1 LCTFIYVLIQIPV
14 DFRVIKNSL
23 TLAQYPHIIQ
33 VMNNNH
39 SRHGLKYRPR
49 WIAPLLRDAAK
60 DHPIVV
66 LTGARQV
73 GKSTLLQQESPFS
86 NWRYV
91 TLDDFDVLS
100 QARSTPEA
108 LWAGTDCVVIDEV
121 QKSTNLLEAMKAAVD
136 SNNKCRFVLSGSANI
151 LLMKR
156 VSESLAGRA
165 VYFTLYPMTS
175 GEMNNLPQTS
185 LLKEFFEGELPK
197 QEKVEAPLTDPFSPM
212 WKGFMPSLMNLNT
225 SEAVLRWW
233 EGYVTTYLERDLR
246 QLSQIDSLPDFRRL
260 MIALALRCG
269 EMLNQTE
276 VSRDTGIS
284 QPTTH
289 RYINLLETT
298 CLMERLP
305 AFAVNRTKR
314 LIKSPKVI
322 WSDPGLVSFLA
333 GHYDSDSLRSSRE
346 AGGIFESMIY
356 LHLNAL
362 AQLLLPK
369 PRIYYWRTTTGKEI
383 DFVLERGRKLLA
395 VEAKLSSKP
404 RFSDIETLRL
414 FMDEYPESS
423 AGILIYTGD
432 KIRIMDERIVALPW
446 FLL

>member
-1 LCTFIYVLIQIPV
+1 MPE
-14 DFRVIKNSL
+14 
-23 TLAQYPHIIQ
+23 
-33 VMNNNH
+33 
-39 SRHGLKYRPR
+39 LKYRTR
-49 WIAPLLRDAAK
+49 WITPFLRDAVK

-73 GKSTLLQQESPFS
+73 GKSTLLQKEPPFAD
-86 NWRYV
+86 WRYI

-100 QARSTPEA
+100 QAGSHPES
-108 LWAGTDCVVIDEV
+108 LWAGTDRAVIDEV
-121 QKSTNLLEAMKAAVD
+121 QKSTNLLDAMKAAVD
-136 SNNKCRFVLSGSANI
+136 SDKKRRFILSGSANI
-151 LLMKR
+151 LLMKK

-165 VYFTLYPMTS
+165 FYFTLYPITL
-175 GEMNNLPQTS
+175 GEMNNLPQTG
-185 LLKEFFEGELPK
+185 LLEKIFEGEFPRE
-197 QEKVEAPLTDPFSPM
+197 EKVAAPLTDPLYLM
-212 WKGFMPSLMNLNT
+212 WKGFMPSLMNLE
-225 SEAVLRWW
+225 SSAAILRWW

-260 MIALALRCG
+260 MVALALRCG
-269 EMLNQTE
+269 EILNQTE

-314 LIKSPKVI
+314 LIKSPKVV

-333 GHYDSDSLRSSRE
+333 GHYDSNSLRSSRE

-362 AQLLLPK
+362 TQLLLPK

-383 DFVLERGRKLLA
+383 DFVLEWGRKLVA
-395 VEAKLSSKP
+395 VEVKLASKIK
-404 RFSDIETLRL
+404 FSDIETLRL
-414 FMDEYPESS
+414 FMDDYPETS
-423 AGILIYTGD
+423 ACILIYTGD
-432 KIRIMDERIVALPW
+432 TIKMMAEKIVAIPW